1 MVLFFSTFFST
12 DFFYTK
18 IGDDMRIKIFIYLV
32 IAVVAGYVVGLY
44 LFRYQDT
51 KYVSSNMVYFIQDTV
66 ALNPSEIGS
75 DYTRVIQ
82 EKDGKYYS
90 YVGITMSHENALKV
104 QEYYS
109 FLGVDTYIQEEMV
122 SNLDFIGSLQEY
134 DQLLSNTSGKDML
147 SVLKVILATYD
158 EMVLQE

>member
-1 MVLFFSTFFST
+1 M
-12 DFFYTK
+12 K
-18 IGDDMRIKIFIYLV
+18 IKIFIYLV
-32 IAVVAGYVVGLY
+32 IAVIAGYIVGLY
-44 LFRYQDT
+44 LFNYQDSS
-51 KYVSSNMVYFIQDTV
+51 KYVSTNLVYFVQDTV
-66 ALNPSEIGS
+66 ALDSSQIGT
-75 DYTRVIQ
+75 DYTRVVR

-90 YVGITMSHENALKV
+90 YVGITMSRENAEKI

-134 DQLLSNTSGKDML
+134 DQLLSSTSGSDMV

-158 EMVLQE
+158 EVVLQNNE

>member
-1 MVLFFSTFFST
+1 M
-12 DFFYTK
+12 K
-18 IGDDMRIKIFIYLV
+18 IKIFIYLV
-32 IAVVAGYVVGLY
+32 IAVIAGYIVGLY
-44 LFRYQDT
+44 LFNYQDSS
-51 KYVSSNMVYFIQDTV
+51 KYVSSNLVYFVQDTV
-66 ALNPSEIGS
+66 ALDSSQIGT
-75 DYTRVIQ
+75 DYTRVVR

-90 YVGITMSHENALKV
+90 YVGITMSRENAEKI

-134 DQLLSNTSGKDML
+134 DQLLSNTSGSDMV

-158 EMVLQE
+158 EMVLQNNE

>member
-1 MVLFFSTFFST
+1 M
-12 DFFYTK
+12 K
-18 IGDDMRIKIFIYLV
+18 IKIFIYLV
-32 IAVVAGYVVGLY
+32 IAVIAGYIVGLY
-44 LFRYQDT
+44 LFNYQDSS
-51 KYVSSNMVYFIQDTV
+51 KYISTNLVYFVQDTV
-66 ALNPSEIGS
+66 ALDSSQIGT
-75 DYTRVIQ
+75 DYTRVVR

-90 YVGITMSHENALKV
+90 YVGITMSRENAEKI

-134 DQLLSNTSGKDML
+134 DQLLSSTSGSDMV

-158 EMVLQE
+158 EMVLQNNE

>member
-1 MVLFFSTFFST
+1 M
-12 DFFYTK
+12 K
-18 IGDDMRIKIFIYLV
+18 IKIFIYLMIAV
-32 IAVVAGYVVGLY
+32 IAGYIVGLY
-44 LFRYQDT
+44 LFNYQDSS
-51 KYVSSNMVYFIQDTV
+51 KYVSTNLVYFVQDTV
-66 ALNPSEIGS
+66 ALNSSQIGT
-75 DYTRVIQ
+75 DYTRVVR

-90 YVGITMSHENALKV
+90 YVGITMSRENAEKI

-134 DQLLSNTSGKDML
+134 DQLLSSTSGSDMV

-158 EMVLQE
+158 EMVLQNNE

>member
-1 MVLFFSTFFST
+1 M
-12 DFFYTK
+12 K
-18 IGDDMRIKIFIYLV
+18 IKIFIYLV
-32 IAVVAGYVVGLY
+32 IAVIAGYIVGLY
-44 LFRYQDT
+44 LFNYQDSS
-51 KYVSSNMVYFIQDTV
+51 KYVSTNLVYFVQDTV
-66 ALNPSEIGS
+66 ALDSSQIGT
-75 DYTRVIQ
+75 DYTRVVR

-90 YVGITMSHENALKV
+90 YVGITMCRENAEKI

-134 DQLLSNTSGKDML
+134 DQLLSSTSGSDMV

-158 EMVLQE
+158 EMVLQNNE

>member
-1 MVLFFSTFFST
+1 M
-12 DFFYTK
+12 K
-18 IGDDMRIKIFIYLV
+18 IKIFIYLIIAV
-32 IAVVAGYVVGLY
+32 IAGYIVGLY
-44 LFRYQDT
+44 LFNYQDSS
-51 KYVSSNMVYFIQDTV
+51 KYVSSNLVYFVQDIV
-66 ALNPSEIGS
+66 ALDSSQIGT
-75 DYTRVIQ
+75 DYTRVVR

-90 YVGITMSHENALKV
+90 YVGITMSRENAEKI

-134 DQLLSNTSGKDML
+134 DQLLSSTSGSDMV

-158 EMVLQE
+158 EMVLQNNE

>member
-1 MVLFFSTFFST
+1 MKV
-12 DFFYTK
+12 
-18 IGDDMRIKIFIYLV
+18 KIFIYLV
-32 IAVVAGYVVGLY
+32 IAVIAGYIVGLY
-44 LFRYQDT
+44 LFNYQDSS
-51 KYVSSNMVYFIQDTV
+51 KYISSNLVYFVQDTV
-66 ALNPSEIGS
+66 ALDSSQIGT
-75 DYTRVIQ
+75 DYTRVVR

-90 YVGITMSHENALKV
+90 YVGITMSRENAEKI

-134 DQLLSNTSGKDML
+134 DQLLSSTSGSDMV

-158 EMVLQE
+158 EMVLQNNE

>member
-1 MVLFFSTFFST
+1 M
-12 DFFYTK
+12 K
-18 IGDDMRIKIFIYLV
+18 IKIFIYLV
-32 IAVVAGYVVGLY
+32 IAVIAGYIVGLY
-44 LFRYQDT
+44 LFNYQDSS
-51 KYVSSNMVYFIQDTV
+51 KYVSTNLVYFVQDTV
-66 ALNPSEIGS
+66 ALDSSQIGT
-75 DYTRVIQ
+75 DYTRVIR

-90 YVGITMSHENALKV
+90 YVGITMSRENAEKI

-134 DQLLSNTSGKDML
+134 DQLLSSTSGSDMV

-158 EMVLQE
+158 EMVLQNNE

>member
-1 MVLFFSTFFST
+1 M
-12 DFFYTK
+12 K
-18 IGDDMRIKIFIYLV
+18 IKIFIYLV
-32 IAVVAGYVVGLY
+32 IAVVAGYIVGLY
-44 LFRYQDT
+44 LFNYQDSS
-51 KYVSSNMVYFIQDTV
+51 KYISSNLVYFVQDTV
-66 ALNPSEIGS
+66 ALDSSQIGT
-75 DYTRVIQ
+75 DYTRVVR

-90 YVGITMSHENALKV
+90 YVGITMSRENAEKI

-134 DQLLSNTSGKDML
+134 DQLLSSTSGSDMV

-158 EMVLQE
+158 EMVLQNNE

>member
-1 MVLFFSTFFST
+1 M
-12 DFFYTK
+12 
-18 IGDDMRIKIFIYLV
+18 MIKIFIYLV
-32 IAVVAGYVVGLY
+32 IAVIAGYIVGLY
-44 LFRYQDT
+44 LFNYQDSS
-51 KYVSSNMVYFIQDTV
+51 KYVSTNLVYFVQDTV
-66 ALNPSEIGS
+66 ALDSSQIGT
-75 DYTRVIQ
+75 DYTRVVR

-90 YVGITMSHENALKV
+90 YVGITMSRENAEKI

-134 DQLLSNTSGKDML
+134 DQLLSSTSGSDMV

-158 EMVLQE
+158 EMVLQNNE

>member
-1 MVLFFSTFFST
+1 M
-12 DFFYTK
+12 K
-18 IGDDMRIKIFIYLV
+18 IKIFIYLV
-32 IAVVAGYVVGLY
+32 IAVVAGYIVGLY
-44 LFRYQDT
+44 LFNYQDSS
-51 KYVSSNMVYFIQDTV
+51 KYVSTNLVYFVQDTV
-66 ALNPSEIGS
+66 ALDSSQIGT
-75 DYTRVIQ
+75 DYTRVVR

-90 YVGITMSHENALKV
+90 YVGITMSRENAEKI

-134 DQLLSNTSGKDML
+134 DQLLSSTSGSDMV

-158 EMVLQE
+158 EMVLQNNE

>member
-1 MVLFFSTFFST
+1 M
-12 DFFYTK
+12 
-18 IGDDMRIKIFIYLV
+18 
-32 IAVVAGYVVGLY
+32 GLY
-44 LFRYQDT
+44 LFNYQDSS
-51 KYVSSNMVYFIQDTV
+51 KYVSSNLVYFVQDTV
-66 ALNPSEIGS
+66 ALDSSQIGT
-75 DYTRVIQ
+75 DYTRVVR

-90 YVGITMSHENALKV
+90 YVGITMSRENAEKI

-134 DQLLSNTSGKDML
+134 DQLLSSTSESDMV

-158 EMVLQE
+158 EMVLQNNE

>member
-1 MVLFFSTFFST
+1 M
-12 DFFYTK
+12 
-18 IGDDMRIKIFIYLV
+18 
-32 IAVVAGYVVGLY
+32 GLY
-44 LFRYQDT
+44 LFNYQDSS
-51 KYVSSNMVYFIQDTV
+51 KYVSSNLVYFVQDTV
-66 ALNPSEIGS
+66 ALDSSQIGT
-75 DYTRVIQ
+75 DYTRVVR

-90 YVGITMSHENALKV
+90 YVGITMSRENAEKI

-134 DQLLSNTSGKDML
+134 DQLLSSTSGSDMV

-158 EMVLQE
+158 EMVLQNNE

>member
-1 MVLFFSTFFST
+1 M
-12 DFFYTK
+12 K
-18 IGDDMRIKIFIYLV
+18 IKIFIYLV
-32 IAVVAGYVVGLY
+32 IAVIAGYIVGLY
-44 LFRYQDT
+44 LFNYQDSS
-51 KYVSSNMVYFIQDTV
+51 KYVSTNLVYFVQDTV
-66 ALNPSEIGS
+66 ALDSSQIGT
-75 DYTRVIQ
+75 DYTRVVR

-90 YVGITMSHENALKV
+90 YVGITMSSENAEKI

-134 DQLLSNTSGKDML
+134 DQLLSSTSGSDMV

-158 EMVLQE
+158 EMVLQNNE

>member
-1 MVLFFSTFFST
+1 M
-12 DFFYTK
+12 
-18 IGDDMRIKIFIYLV
+18 
-32 IAVVAGYVVGLY
+32 GLY
-44 LFRYQDT
+44 LFNYQDSS
-51 KYVSSNMVYFIQDTV
+51 KYISSNLVYFIQDTV
-66 ALNPSEIGS
+66 ALDSSQIGT
-75 DYTRVIQ
+75 DYTRVVR

-90 YVGITMSHENALKV
+90 YVGITMSRENAEKI

-134 DQLLSNTSGKDML
+134 DQLLSSTSGSDMV

-158 EMVLQE
+158 EMVLQNNE

>member
-1 MVLFFSTFFST
+1 MKV
-12 DFFYTK
+12 
-18 IGDDMRIKIFIYLV
+18 KIFIYLV
-32 IAVVAGYVVGLY
+32 IAVIAGYIVGLY
-44 LFRYQDT
+44 LFNYQDSS
-51 KYVSSNMVYFIQDTV
+51 KYVSTNLVYFVQDTV
-66 ALNPSEIGS
+66 ALDSSQIGT
-75 DYTRVIQ
+75 DYTRVVR

-90 YVGITMSHENALKV
+90 YVGITMSRENAEKI

-134 DQLLSNTSGKDML
+134 DQLLSSTSGSDMV

-158 EMVLQE
+158 EMVLQNNE

>member
-1 MVLFFSTFFST
+1 M
-12 DFFYTK
+12 K
-18 IGDDMRIKIFIYLV
+18 IKIFIYLIIAV
-32 IAVVAGYVVGLY
+32 IAGYIVGLY
-44 LFRYQDT
+44 LFIYQDSS
-51 KYVSSNMVYFIQDTV
+51 KYVSSNLVYFVQDTV
-66 ALNPSEIGS
+66 ALDSSQIGT
-75 DYTRVIQ
+75 DYTRVVR

-90 YVGITMSHENALKV
+90 YVGITMSRENAEKI

-134 DQLLSNTSGKDML
+134 DQLLSSTSGSDMV

-158 EMVLQE
+158 EMVLQNNE

>member
-1 MVLFFSTFFST
+1 M
-12 DFFYTK
+12 K
-18 IGDDMRIKIFIYLV
+18 IKIFIYLV
-32 IAVVAGYVVGLY
+32 IAVIAGYIVGLY
-44 LFRYQDT
+44 LFNYQDSS
-51 KYVSSNMVYFIQDTV
+51 KYVSSNLVYFVQDTV
-66 ALNPSEIGS
+66 ALDSSQIGT
-75 DYTRVIQ
+75 DYTRVVR

-90 YVGITMSHENALKV
+90 YVGITMDDANAKKI

-134 DQLLSNTSGKDML
+134 DQLLSSTSGSDMV

-158 EMVLQE
+158 EMVLQNNE

>member
-1 MVLFFSTFFST
+1 M
-12 DFFYTK
+12 K
-18 IGDDMRIKIFIYLV
+18 IKIFIYLV
-32 IAVVAGYVVGLY
+32 IAVIAGYIVGLY
-44 LFRYQDT
+44 LFNYQDSS
-51 KYVSSNMVYFIQDTV
+51 KYVSTNLVYFVQDTV
-66 ALNPSEIGS
+66 ALDSSQIGT
-75 DYTRVIQ
+75 DYTRVVR

-90 YVGITMSHENALKV
+90 YVGITMSRENAEKI

-134 DQLLSNTSGKDML
+134 DQLLSSTSGSDMV

-158 EMVLQE
+158 EMVLQSNE

>member
-1 MVLFFSTFFST
+1 M
-12 DFFYTK
+12 K
-18 IGDDMRIKIFIYLV
+18 IKIFIYLV
-32 IAVVAGYVVGLY
+32 IAVIAGYSVGLY
-44 LFRYQDT
+44 LFNYQDSS
-51 KYVSSNMVYFIQDTV
+51 KYVSANLVYFVQDTV
-66 ALNPSEIGS
+66 ALDSSQIGT
-75 DYTRVIQ
+75 DYTRVVR

-90 YVGITMSHENALKV
+90 YVGITMSRENAEKI

-134 DQLLSNTSGKDML
+134 DQLLSSTSGSDMV

-158 EMVLQE
+158 EMVLQNNE

>member
-1 MVLFFSTFFST
+1 M
-12 DFFYTK
+12 K
-18 IGDDMRIKIFIYLV
+18 IKIFIYLV
-32 IAVVAGYVVGLY
+32 IAVIAGYIVGLY
-44 LFRYQDT
+44 LFNYQDSS
-51 KYVSSNMVYFIQDTV
+51 KYVSTNLVYFVQDTV
-66 ALNPSEIGS
+66 AFDSSQIGT
-75 DYTRVIQ
+75 DYTRVVR

-90 YVGITMSHENALKV
+90 YVGITMSRENAEKI

-134 DQLLSNTSGKDML
+134 DQLLSSTSGSDMV

-158 EMVLQE
+158 EMVLQNNE

>member
-1 MVLFFSTFFST
+1 M
-12 DFFYTK
+12 K
-18 IGDDMRIKIFIYLV
+18 IKIFIYLIIAV
-32 IAVVAGYVVGLY
+32 IAGYIVGLY
-44 LFRYQDT
+44 LFNYQDSS
-51 KYVSSNMVYFIQDTV
+51 KYVSTNLVYFVQDTV
-66 ALNPSEIGS
+66 ALDSSQIGT
-75 DYTRVIQ
+75 DYTRVVR

-90 YVGITMSHENALKV
+90 YVGITMSRENAEKI

-134 DQLLSNTSGKDML
+134 DQLLSSTSGSDMV

-158 EMVLQE
+158 EMVLQNNE

>member
-1 MVLFFSTFFST
+1 M
-12 DFFYTK
+12 K
-18 IGDDMRIKIFIYLV
+18 IKIFIYLV
-32 IAVVAGYVVGLY
+32 IAVIAGYIVGLY
-44 LFRYQDT
+44 LFNYQDSS
-51 KYVSSNMVYFIQDTV
+51 KYVSSNLVYFVQDTV
-66 ALNPSEIGS
+66 ALDSSQIGT
-75 DYTRVIQ
+75 DYTRVIR

-90 YVGITMSHENALKV
+90 YVGITMDDANAEKI

-134 DQLLSNTSGKDML
+134 DQLLSSTSGSDMV

-158 EMVLQE
+158 EMVLQNNE

>member
-1 MVLFFSTFFST
+1 M
-12 DFFYTK
+12 K
-18 IGDDMRIKIFIYLV
+18 IKIFIYLV
-32 IAVVAGYVVGLY
+32 IAVIAGYIVGLY
-44 LFRYQDT
+44 LFNYQDSS
-51 KYVSSNMVYFIQDTV
+51 KYVSTNLVYFVQDTV
-66 ALNPSEIGS
+66 ALDSSQIGT
-75 DYTRVIQ
+75 DYTRVVR

-90 YVGITMSHENALKV
+90 YVGITISRENAEKI

-134 DQLLSNTSGKDML
+134 DQLLSSTSGSDMV

-158 EMVLQE
+158 EMVLQNNE

>member
-1 MVLFFSTFFST
+1 M
-12 DFFYTK
+12 K
-18 IGDDMRIKIFIYLV
+18 IKIFIYLV
-32 IAVVAGYVVGLY
+32 IAVVAGYIVGLY
-44 LFRYQDT
+44 LFNYQDSS
-51 KYVSSNMVYFIQDTV
+51 KYISSNLVYFVQDTV
-66 ALNPSEIGS
+66 ALDSSQIGT
-75 DYTRVIQ
+75 DYTRVVR

-90 YVGITMSHENALKV
+90 YVGITMSRENAKKI

-134 DQLLSNTSGKDML
+134 DQLLSSTSGSDMV

-158 EMVLQE
+158 EMVLQNNE

>member
-1 MVLFFSTFFST
+1 M
-12 DFFYTK
+12 K
-18 IGDDMRIKIFIYLV
+18 IKIFIYLV
-32 IAVVAGYVVGLY
+32 IAVIAGYIVGLY
-44 LFRYQDT
+44 LFNYQDSS
-51 KYVSSNMVYFIQDTV
+51 KYVSTNLVYFVQDTV
-66 ALNPSEIGS
+66 ALDSSQIAT
-75 DYTRVIQ
+75 DYTRVVR

-90 YVGITMSHENALKV
+90 YVGITMSRENAEKI

-134 DQLLSNTSGKDML
+134 DQLLSSTSGSDMV

-158 EMVLQE
+158 EMVLQNNE

>member
-1 MVLFFSTFFST
+1 M
-12 DFFYTK
+12 K
-18 IGDDMRIKIFIYLV
+18 IKIFIYLV
-32 IAVVAGYVVGLY
+32 IAVIAGYIVGLY
-44 LFRYQDT
+44 LFNYQDSS
-51 KYVSSNMVYFIQDTV
+51 KYVSTNLVYFVQDTV
-66 ALNPSEIGS
+66 ALDSSQIGT
-75 DYTRVIQ
+75 DYTRVVR

-90 YVGITMSHENALKV
+90 YVGITMSKENAEKI

-134 DQLLSNTSGKDML
+134 DQLLSSTSGSDMV

-158 EMVLQE
+158 EMVLQNNE

>member
-1 MVLFFSTFFST
+1 M
-12 DFFYTK
+12 K
-18 IGDDMRIKIFIYLV
+18 IKIFIYLV
-32 IAVVAGYVVGLY
+32 IAVIAGYIVGLY
-44 LFRYQDT
+44 LFNYQDSS
-51 KYVSSNMVYFIQDTV
+51 KYISSNLVYFVQDTV
-66 ALNPSEIGS
+66 ALDSSQIGT
-75 DYTRVIQ
+75 DYTRVVR

-90 YVGITMSHENALKV
+90 YVGITMSKENAEKI

-134 DQLLSNTSGKDML
+134 DQLLSSTSGSDMV

-158 EMVLQE
+158 EMVLQNNE

>member
-1 MVLFFSTFFST
+1 M
-12 DFFYTK
+12 K
-18 IGDDMRIKIFIYLV
+18 IKIFIYLIIAV
-32 IAVVAGYVVGLY
+32 IAGYIVGLY
-44 LFRYQDT
+44 LFNYQDSS
-51 KYVSSNMVYFIQDTV
+51 KYVSSNLVYFVQDTV
-66 ALNPSEIGS
+66 ALDSGQIGT
-75 DYTRVIQ
+75 DYTRVVR

-90 YVGITMSHENALKV
+90 YVGITMSRENAEKI

-134 DQLLSNTSGKDML
+134 DQLLSSTSGSDMV

-158 EMVLQE
+158 EMVLQNNE

>member
-1 MVLFFSTFFST
+1 M
-12 DFFYTK
+12 K
-18 IGDDMRIKIFIYLV
+18 IKIFIYLV
-32 IAVVAGYVVGLY
+32 IAVIAGYIVGLY
-44 LFRYQDT
+44 LFDYQDSS
-51 KYVSSNMVYFIQDTV
+51 KYVSTNLVYFVQDTV
-66 ALNPSEIGS
+66 ALDSSQIGT
-75 DYTRVIQ
+75 DYTRVVR

-90 YVGITMSHENALKV
+90 YVGITMSRENAEKI

-134 DQLLSNTSGKDML
+134 DQLLSSTSGSDMV

-158 EMVLQE
+158 EMVLQNNE

>member
-1 MVLFFSTFFST
+1 MKV
-12 DFFYTK
+12 
-18 IGDDMRIKIFIYLV
+18 KIFIYLV
-32 IAVVAGYVVGLY
+32 IAVIAGYIVGLY
-44 LFRYQDT
+44 LFNYQDSS
-51 KYVSSNMVYFIQDTV
+51 KYISSNLVYFIQDTV
-66 ALNPSEIGS
+66 ALDSSQIGT
-75 DYTRVIQ
+75 DYTRAVR

-90 YVGITMSHENALKV
+90 YVGITMSRENAEKI

-134 DQLLSNTSGKDML
+134 DQLLSNTSGSDMV

-158 EMVLQE
+158 EMVLQNNE

>member
-1 MVLFFSTFFST
+1 M
-12 DFFYTK
+12 K
-18 IGDDMRIKIFIYLV
+18 IKIFIYLV
-32 IAVVAGYVVGLY
+32 IAVIAGYIVGLY
-44 LFRYQDT
+44 LFNYQDSS
-51 KYVSSNMVYFIQDTV
+51 KYVSTNLVYFVQDTV
-66 ALNPSEIGS
+66 ALDSSQIGT
-75 DYTRVIQ
+75 DYTRVVR

-90 YVGITMSHENALKV
+90 YVGITMSRENVEKI

-134 DQLLSNTSGKDML
+134 DQLLSSTSGSDMV

-158 EMVLQE
+158 EMVLQNNE